1 MWAQTP
7 QFDAK
12 LDFVD
17 GPEITMNVHHG
28 IIKSFEVE
36 VEASDEAHEDIR
48 SALVGKKLQEVG
60 DWTMLLQSN
69 VEPFNSRCAAV
80 ARRLE
85 ELLPIPEF
93 PRM

>member
-12 LDFVD
+12 LDFVN
-17 GPEITMNVHHG
+17 GPSITMNVHHG
-28 IIKSFEVE
+28 IIKSFD
-36 VEASDEAHEDIR
+36 VEAGSTDETHEDIR
-48 SALVGKKLQEVG
+48 SVLVGKKLQDVG

-69 VEPFNSRCAAV
+69 IEPFNDRCAAV
-80 ARRLE
+80 AKRLE

-93 PRM
+93 PRA